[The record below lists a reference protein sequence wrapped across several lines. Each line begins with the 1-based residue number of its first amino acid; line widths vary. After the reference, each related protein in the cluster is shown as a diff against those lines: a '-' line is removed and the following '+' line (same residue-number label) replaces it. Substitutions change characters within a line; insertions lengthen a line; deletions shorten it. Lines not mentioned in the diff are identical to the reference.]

1 MDHSIL
7 KAELTALYLPCCDI
21 ATALPVAKLSG
32 DIDDLLE
39 SLVKYVYETKGLGL
53 QVDTKMIRH
62 YAGLFWQGVK
72 EGYGKD
78 LTDFAEGSVDHR
90 MLSAIRENVWQFSAA
105 KNYSQLRALSNAVIG
120 PDGKILTESEFK
132 RAAYA
137 INKEH
142 VGPWLSAE
150 YDLTITGGQM
160 SSKWAKAQFD
170 NVPLLE
176 FDAVMDN
183 HTTQT
188 CRELNGTVKPPSD
201 TFWDIYYPPNH
212 FRERS
217 TVRERYSG
225 AITPS
230 SSINYPEIP
239 DMFRTNLAKNGL
251 VFPPG
256 HAYFNGLP
264 EQVKQTADKLS
275 KRP

>member
-1 MDHSIL
+1 M
-7 KAELTALYLPCCDI
+7 
-21 ATALPVAKLSG
+21 
-32 DIDDLLE
+32 LE
-39 SLVKYVYETKGLGL
+39 SLVNYVYETKGLGL

-62 YAGLFWQGVK
+62 YADLFWQGVK

-90 MLSAIRENVWQFSAA
+90 MLSAIRDNVWQFSAA
-105 KNYSQLRALSNAVIG
+105 KNYSQLRALSNAIIG

-150 YDLTITGGQM
+150 RDLTITGGQM
-160 SSKWAKAQFD
+160 ASKWAKAQID

-176 FDAVMDN
+176 FDAVMDT

-188 CRELNGTVKPPSD
+188 CRELNGIVKPTTDP
-201 TFWDIYYPPNH
+201 FWDIYYLPNH

-217 TVRERYSG
+217 TIRERYSG

-239 DMFRTNLAKNGL
+239 DMFKTNLAKNGL
-251 VFPPG
+251 VFPKG

-264 EQVKQTADKLS
+264 DQVKQTADKLS

>member
-1 MDHSIL
+1 MDHNVL
-7 KAELTALYLPCCDI
+7 KAELSVLYSPCCNIVAD
-21 ATALPVAKLSG
+21 LPVAKLNDG
-32 DIDDLLE
+32 MDELLE
-39 SLVKYVYETKGLGL
+39 ALVKYVYETRGMGL
-53 QVDTKMIRH
+53 QVDAKMIRH

-78 LTDFAEGSVDHR
+78 LTDFADGSVDHR

-105 KNYSQLRALSNAVIG
+105 KNYNQLRALSNAIIG
-120 PDGKILTESEFK
+120 ADGKILTESEFK

-160 SSKWAKAQFD
+160 CSKWAKAQVD

-176 FDAVMDN
+176 FDAVMDT

-188 CRELNGTVKPPSD
+188 CRELNGTVKAMTD
-201 TFWDIYYPPNH
+201 AFWDIYYPPNH

-230 SSINYPEIP
+230 SSINYPDIP
-239 DMFRTNLAKNGL
+239 AMFQTNLAKSGL
-251 VFPPG
+251 VFPAG

-264 EQVKQTADKLS
+264 EQVKQTASKLS